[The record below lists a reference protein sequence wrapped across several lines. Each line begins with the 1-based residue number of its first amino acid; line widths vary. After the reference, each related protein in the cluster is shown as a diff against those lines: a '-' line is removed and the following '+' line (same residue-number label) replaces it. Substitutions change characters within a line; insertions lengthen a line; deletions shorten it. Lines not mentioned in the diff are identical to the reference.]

1 LYELQYLI
9 AMKKVRYLVLNRS
22 YFLREE
28 IDELLDTEEGEQKME
43 INPFRF
49 VLVDLL
55 QNKKFEFTPFSFN
68 LEEIIKK
75 KDEDLLEI
83 ERIYIY

>member
-1 LYELQYLI
+1 
-9 AMKKVRYLVLNRS
+9 
-22 YFLREE
+22 
-28 IDELLDTEEGEQKME
+28 ME

-75 KDEDLLEI
+75 KDEDLLEV

>member
-1 LYELQYLI
+1 
-9 AMKKVRYLVLNRS
+9 MKKVRYLVLNRS

-28 IDELLDTEEGEQKME
+28 IDELLDTEEGEPRME

-75 KDEDLLEI
+75 KDEDLLEV